1 MSIKLPNPLCV
12 AVWLAF
18 LLPWRLMGDRFDFPL
33 ALIFFSVA
41 SVVLWIKPS
50 PWESR
55 APGRE
60 AALIFGGLQFLYG
73 ISHLYALAFKG
84 AQSGLQNFLEL
95 PHWLL
100 LGVFVVYLIRHYDA
114 SVRTATESAMTAAL
128 YGSMLIYET
137 AGERTYIT
145 ALTLCY
151 LLLFSRSRL
160 RYLHAATAVVVL
172 ILTGTR
178 LSWASSPDVLRLIR
192 LSPLFGW
199 GPARYEIVATVSNQ
213 YQLWFVRGGALG
225 ACLIAAGLGLVT
237 YRLLYSEDDLRRRA
251 AVAVFLA
258 CGALLLLSGP
268 YLDSYRHFFATA
280 FLIAAV
286 HEQVRSPK

>member
-1 MSIKLPNPLCV
+1 MSLKLPNPMCV
-12 AVWLAF
+12 VVWLVF
-18 LLPWRLMGDRFDFPL
+18 LLPGRLVGDRLDFAL
-33 ALIFFSVA
+33 AVAIFAVA
-41 SVVLWIKPS
+41 CAVLWIKPS

-55 APGRE
+55 APSRE
-60 AALIFGGLQFLYG
+60 AALLFAGLQFLSG
-73 ISHLYALAFKG
+73 ISYLYALAFKG
-84 AQSGLQNFLEL
+84 AQSGLQNLLEL

-128 YGSMLIYET
+128 YGSMFLYET
-137 AGERTYIT
+137 VGERTYVT

-151 LLLFSRSRL
+151 LLLFSRLRL

-172 ILTGTR
+172 ILSDAR
-178 LSWASSPDVLRLIR
+178 LSWVSSPDVLRLIG

-199 GPARYEIVATVSNQ
+199 GPARYEIVSTASNQ
-213 YQLWFVRGGALG
+213 YQLWFARGGALG
-225 ACLIAAGLGLVT
+225 ACLIAVGLGLVT

-251 AVAVFLA
+251 AVAVVLA
-258 CGALLLLSGP
+258 CSTLLLLSGP
-268 YLDSYRHFFATA
+268 YLDGYRLFFATA

-286 HEQVRSPK
+286 HDQGRSLE